1 MLIKNAFKW
10 RDKKKKREK
19 RERNK
24 SIKSPSGERV
34 GWAVSKEEE
43 WCSICVS
50 TSGSKQDAL
59 GLKGYFGSST

>member
-1 MLIKNAFKW
+1 MEGQEKEARKE
-10 RDKKKKREK
+10 RE

-24 SIKSPSGERV
+24 NIKSPSREIV

-43 WCSICVS
+43 WYSIYVS
-50 TSGSKQDAL
+50 TSGSKQEAL